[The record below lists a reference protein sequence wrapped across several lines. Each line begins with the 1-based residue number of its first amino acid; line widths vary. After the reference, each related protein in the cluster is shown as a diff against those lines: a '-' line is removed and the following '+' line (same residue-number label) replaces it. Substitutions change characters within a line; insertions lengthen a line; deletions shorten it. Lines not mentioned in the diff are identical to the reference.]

1 MLEAAAPRVFISYSH
16 DNPEHCDRVL
26 ELADRLRVD
35 GIDASI
41 DQYVQFPPE
50 GWPVW
55 CEAGIE
61 KADFVLMVCTETYF
75 RRVDRKEEPGKGHG
89 VLWEVRLIRQLL
101 YDAGSVSAKFVPV
114 LVVGGLPKHVPA
126 PVRGGTIHRIDTP
139 EGYEALL
146 RVLTDQPLTPAPPIG
161 QRKELP
167 PRPRQTN
174 GTREKL
180 SVPAR
185 SLRYPEVEET
195 FVGRLA
201 EPAACASGSFPGGG
215 VAGTVAVPGMTEA
228 GTSSLAD
235 RPSRESGAPLRIRD
249 WNRAAGVLRNAG
261 AKALIGAHVIVVLV
275 ILVRPTVLQPIEWAI
290 YDKLRVAWAGDHNS
304 NRILL
309 VGASEEDIAR
319 WHWPLTDGIL
329 ADLLERLAS
338 WKPRVIGVDLYRDSF
353 IGPDTGT
360 NHLKAVL
367 AQHPEIFWCFKLK
380 GENSPRGVPAPEPLR
395 GSGRAVLADVLIDPG
410 NIVRRGLLYADD
422 GIVQYTGL
430 GAVLALGYLRPD
442 GIEIGPEPPDSPTS
456 QLLRLGK
463 TVISPLDGTRG
474 PYLELD
480 ARGYQLLLDYR
491 GGPDPFQ
498 RVSLSEVM
506 DRDDV
511 GKLVSDR
518 AVIIGAAA
526 DSLRDVFTTP
536 FSSWFTS
543 VPPIF
548 GIQIHGYL
556 ADQLIREAR
565 DGDPSLK
572 ELSRYRGEMIWIWGW
587 AVGGALIG
595 IASRRTLPTL
605 GALFTGPAA
614 LLVIVYLAFGK
625 AVLLPFVPAALAW
638 VCAALFAHQVA
649 RGKSNGSR
657 VRVRRRGKRLSAADS
672 GGPGG

>member
-1 MLEAAAPRVFISYSH
+1 MPEPAAPRVFMSYSH
-16 DNPEHCDRVL
+16 DSPEHRDRVL
-26 ELADRLRVD
+26 ELADRLRAD

-41 DQYVQFPPE
+41 DQYVQSPPE
-50 GWPVW
+50 GWPAW
-55 CEAGIE
+55 CEAEIE
-61 KADFVLMVCTETYF
+61 KADFVLIVSTETYL
-75 RRVDRKEEPGKGHG
+75 RRVDRKEEPGKGRG
-89 VLWEVRLIRQLL
+89 VLWEARLIRQIL
-101 YDAGSVSAKFVPV
+101 YDAGSVSTQLVPV
-114 LVVGGLPKHVPA
+114 LVVGGLLEHVPA
-126 PVRGGTIHRIDTP
+126 PVRGGTVHRVDTL

-161 QRKELP
+161 RRRELP

-174 GTREKL
+174 NTREKP
-180 SVPAR
+180 SVPAP

-201 EPAACASGSFPGGG
+201 EPAALASGNFPGNG
-215 VAGTVAVPGMTEA
+215 VAGTVAVPGITEA
-228 GTSSLAD
+228 GKL
-235 RPSRESGAPLRIRD
+235 RPSWESGVPLRIFD
-249 WNRAAGVLRNAG
+249 WNRAAGVLRNSG
-261 AKALIGAHVIVVLV
+261 AKALIGAHVIVVLI
-275 ILVRPTVLQPIEWAI
+275 ILVRPTVLQPIELAI
-290 YDKLRVAWAGDHNS
+290 YDKLRVAWAGDPNS
-304 NRILL
+304 NRILI

-353 IGPDTGT
+353 IGPDAGT

-422 GIVQYTGL
+422 GIAQYTGM
-430 GAVLALGYLRPD
+430 GAALALGYLRPE

-456 QLLRLGK
+456 QLLGLGK
-463 TVISPLDGTRG
+463 TVIRPLDGTRG

-480 ARGYQLLLDYR
+480 AHGYQVLLDYR
-491 GGPDPFQ
+491 GGADPFQ

-536 FSSWFTS
+536 FSSWFS
-543 VPPIF
+543 NVPPIF

-565 DGDPSLK
+565 DGDPSLRG
-572 ELSRYRGEMIWIWGW
+572 LSHYRAEMIWIWGW

-595 IASRRTLPTL
+595 IASRRTLTTL

-614 LLVIVYLAFGK
+614 LLVIVYVAFGK

-649 RGKSNGSR
+649 HGK
-657 VRVRRRGKRLSAADS
+657 
-672 GGPGG
+672 